1 MEKLYVTCPVCGA
14 TQGKSGEG
22 TNTET
27 DCKKCKAK
35 LSYERGSLT
44 IFARKRKPQNN
55 TQIFSP
61 SLTAFLPEKRILPT
75 M

>member
-22 TNTET
+22 TNTEA

-35 LSYERGSLT
+35 LSYEVKNDTVLVHVV
-44 IFARKRKPQNN
+44 
-55 TQIFSP
+55 SP
-61 SLTAFLPEKRILPT
+61 SPKNKVRPA
-75 M
+75 

>member
-22 TNTET
+22 NNTEA

-35 LSYERGSLT
+35 LSYEVKNDTVLVHVV
-44 IFARKRKPQNN
+44 
-55 TQIFSP
+55 SP
-61 SLTAFLPEKRILPT
+61 SPKTKINPA
-75 M
+75 

>member
-22 TNTET
+22 TNTEA

-35 LSYERGSLT
+35 LSYEVKNDTVLVHVV
-44 IFARKRKPQNN
+44 
-55 TQIFSP
+55 SP
-61 SLTAFLPEKRILPT
+61 SPKTKINPA
-75 M
+75 

>member
-22 TNTET
+22 TNTEA

-35 LSYERGSLT
+35 LSYEVKNDTSL
-44 IFARKRKPQNN
+44 F
-55 TQIFSP
+55 
-61 SLTAFLPEKRILPT
+61 

>member
-14 TQGKSGEG
+14 TQGKSGEC

-35 LSYERGSLT
+35 LSYEVRDDSV
-44 IFARKRKPQNN
+44 IVHVV
-55 TQIFSP
+55 SP
-61 SLTAFLPEKRILPT
+61 SPKVRVSPH
-75 M
+75 